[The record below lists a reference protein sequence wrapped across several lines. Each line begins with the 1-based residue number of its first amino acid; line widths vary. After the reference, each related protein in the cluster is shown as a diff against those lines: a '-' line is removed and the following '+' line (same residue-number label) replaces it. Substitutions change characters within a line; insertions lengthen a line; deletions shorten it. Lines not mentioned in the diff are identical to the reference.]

1 MSMNGR
7 IELTVPFFDVDAMR
21 IAWHGHFA
29 KYFELARCR
38 LLEEIGHGYDAMFA
52 SGYAWP
58 IVDMRIRYLRP
69 LRFNQC
75 VEVTAALKRWD
86 YQLKIA
92 YRIRDL
98 KTSTALVRGTTLQAP
113 VNIETGELYLG
124 QPPAVARV
132 LSEAGLSPPENREF
146 P

>member
-1 MSMNGR
+1 MSIDSR
-7 IELTVPFFDVDAMR
+7 IELRVPFFDIDAMR

-38 LLEEIGHGYDAMFA
+38 LLEEVGYDYDAMFA

-69 LRFNQC
+69 LRFNQD
-75 VEVTAALKRWD
+75 VEVTATLKRWD

-98 KTSTALVRGTTLQAP
+98 KTSAALVRGTTLQAP

-124 QPPAVARV
+124 LPPAVARA
-132 LSEAGLSPPENREF
+132 LSKAGLSLPENREF

>member
-1 MSMNGR
+1 MSIDTR
-7 IELTVPFFDVDAMR
+7 IELRVPFFDVDAMR

-38 LLEEIGHGYDAMFA
+38 LLEEIGYDYDDMFA

-69 LRFNQC
+69 LRFNQY
-75 VEVTAALKRWD
+75 VEVTATLKRWD

-98 KTSTALVRGTTLQAP
+98 KTSAALVRGTTLQAP

-124 QPPAVARV
+124 LPPAVARA
-132 LSEAGLSPPENREF
+132 LSKAGLSLPENREF